1 MTRLTGRFDGR
12 AVVLDNPQGV
22 ALPPETPVE
31 VFVVAVPDEAVPDNT
46 VTQTPSAEER
56 QQALEEFR
64 HANEAFWSRQSAT
77 TNPPAKRWTRD
88 ELYDETV

>member
-12 AVVLDNPQGV
+12 AVVLDNPQAV

-31 VFVVAVPDEAVPDNT
+31 ILVAPFPSETSV
-46 VTQTPSAEER
+46 QTPSADAR

-64 HANEAFWSRQSAT
+64 QANESFRSRQSPAT
-77 TNPPAKRWTRD
+77 EPPAKRWSRE
-88 ELYDETV
+88 ELYDEIV

>member
-12 AVVLDNPQGV
+12 AVVLDDPQGV

-31 VFVVAVPDEAVPDNT
+31 VFVVAVPDEAVA
-46 VTQTPSAEER
+46 QIPSTEER

-64 HANEAFWSRQSAT
+64 QANEAFWSRQPAST
-77 TNPPAKRWTRD
+77 EPPAKRWTRD

>member
-12 AVVLDNPQGV
+12 AVVLDDPQGV

-31 VFVVAVPDEAVPDNT
+31 VFVVAVPNETVAKAPSPD
-46 VTQTPSAEER
+46 ER
-56 QQALEEFR
+56 QRALEEFR

-77 TNPPAKRWTRD
+77 TEPPTKRWTRD

>member
-12 AVVLDNPQGV
+12 AVVLDDPQGV
-22 ALPPETPVE
+22 ALPPETSVE
-31 VFVVAVPDEAVPDNT
+31 VFVVAVPDET
-46 VTQTPSAEER
+46 VTQIPSTEER

-77 TNPPAKRWTRD
+77 TEPPAKRWTRD
-88 ELYDETV
+88 ELYDETL

>member
-12 AVVLDNPQGV
+12 AVVLDDPQRV
-22 ALPPETPVE
+22 ALPPETSVE
-31 VFVVAVPDEAVPDNT
+31 VFVVAVPDET
-46 VTQTPSAEER
+46 VAQIPSAEER

-77 TNPPAKRWTRD
+77 TEPPAKRWTRD

>member
-22 ALPPETPVE
+22 ALPPQTPVE
-31 VFVVAVPDEAVPDNT
+31 VFVVAVPDETVPDNT
-46 VTQTPSAEER
+46 VAQTSNAEER

-64 HANEAFWSRQSAT
+64 HANEAFWSRQKS
-77 TNPPAKRWTRD
+77 K
-88 ELYDETV
+88 